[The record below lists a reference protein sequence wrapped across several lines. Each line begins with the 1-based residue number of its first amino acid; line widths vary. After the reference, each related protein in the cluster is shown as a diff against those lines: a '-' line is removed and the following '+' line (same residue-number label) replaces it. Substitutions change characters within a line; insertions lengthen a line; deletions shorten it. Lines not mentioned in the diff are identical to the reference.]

1 MFDVLDELETAI
13 DKVAASEYSVDVER
27 MCRLAER
34 VEFLKLR
41 AIRDYELSGAW
52 QAEGFASTAA
62 ALRSKCRMQHG
73 VAHSAVL
80 LARQLEALPET
91 AAAFA
96 AGQISRHHAQII
108 ASAHTPERA
117 AVIEEIEAQLATV
130 ARLTHPARLRAEVKK
145 ITDAFDGDGGAA
157 SDDQQYALNRL
168 HLSSTLDDRVRVDG
182 SLDKES
188 GEIVMTA
195 IDAMQAELRHDG
207 DKRHRSAKQ
216 AEALTEICRR
226 SLARDHKPTS
236 KLSRRRG
243 LPHVNYIVDL
253 QNYEAEHPDLVAEI
267 RIEAAHVGALSRTT
281 LDRIMCDCDITR
293 IITDGPS
300 IVIDVGRATRNVP
313 DKLWNALVARDRHC
327 QAPGCDRKPAWC
339 DAHHIFYWGNGGPTD
354 LNNLK
359 LLCWYHHRQ
368 EHLHD
373 TIQRK

>member
-1 MFDVLDELETAI
+1 MFAPLDELETAI

-27 MCRLAER
+27 ICQLAER

-41 AIRDYELSGAW
+41 AIRDYELSCAW
-52 QAEGFASTAA
+52 QAEGFASTAS

-73 VAHSAVL
+73 IAHSSIL
-80 LARQLEALPET
+80 LARKLEALPET

-96 AGQISRHHAQII
+96 AGDISRHHAQVI

-130 ARLTHPARLRAEVKK
+130 ARLTHPAQLRAEVKK

-157 SDDQQYALNRL
+157 SDAEQYLLNRL
-168 HLSSTLDDRVRVDG
+168 HLSSTLADRVRVDG

-195 IDAMQAELRHDG
+195 VDAMQAELRRDG

-226 SLARDHKPTS
+226 SLALDHKPTS
-236 KLSRRRG
+236 ELSRRRG
-243 LPHVNYIVDL
+243 LPHVSYIIDL
-253 QNYEAEHPDLVAEI
+253 KDYEATHPDLVADI
-267 RIEAAHVGALSRTT
+267 RIEAAHVGALSRAT
-281 LDRIMCDCDITR
+281 LDRITCDCEISR

-300 IVIDVGRATRNVP
+300 VIIDVGRKTRNVP

-339 DAHHIFYWGNGGPTD
+339 DAHHVWYWGDGGPTD
-354 LNNLK
+354 LANLK

-373 TIQRK
+373 AIQRK